1 MRKVTAVLAGIALAL
16 TGLVVFV
23 APSYAAAGGEC
34 VKYNPVTSECEVVL
48 DPGPVGGEEPGG
60 GPAPGGEGPSGP
72 AECLYRQI
80 EIPCTKDGAVYV
92 ASLNCYVRYAEEQG
106 KAPLDDPSEEGGWY
120 DCINPLCDILS
131 GGTSC
136 SVPIWLPTRP
146 PGVAISP
153 EQAAQAVAARLE
165 INAIEIGM
173 APRVNPDWGHRRT
186 HVGVPVWLWV
196 ANPGPTTFDGYSVS
210 DSEGGLSVTG
220 SVKVSSLEWNMGDG
234 SVVVCGTKGQSYEA
248 GFGWAESPDCGHMY
262 QQTSQSQAGDRY
274 AVTATSRW
282 QFQWEAGG
290 QTGTIDLD
298 TQSSESLEVNEMQT
312 VNVSPNG

>member
-1 MRKVTAVLAGIALAL
+1 MRKVTAFLAGIVLILA
-16 TGLVVFV
+16 GL
-23 APSYAAAGGEC
+23 AAVSLPASAASGGEC
-34 VKYNPVTSECEVVL
+34 VEYDDITGECTVVL
-48 DPGPVGGEEPGG
+48 DPGPGG
-60 GPAPGGEGPSGP
+60 GDAPGKDPAPGGEGPSGP
-72 AECLYRQI
+72 AECLYQQV

-92 ASLNCYVRYAEEQG
+92 ASLGCYVKYAEEQS
-106 KAPLDDPSEEGGWY
+106 KAPLEDPSEEGGWY
-120 DCINPLCDILS
+120 DCLDPLCAILG

-136 SVPIWLPTRP
+136 NVPIWLPTRP
-146 PGVAISP
+146 AGVAISP
-153 EQAAQAVAARLE
+153 GQAAQAVAARLE
-165 INAIEIGM
+165 VNAIEIGM
-173 APRVNPDWGHRRT
+173 APRVNPDLGHRRT

-234 SVVVCGTKGQSYEA
+234 SVVVCGTKGQAYET

-262 QQTSQSQAGDRY
+262 QQTSQSQASDRY
-274 AVTATSRW
+274 TVTATSRW

-290 QTGTIDLD
+290 ETGTIDLD